1 MRLRT
6 LLDMPDLRLAVVT
19 GEDQLDRVIR
29 WVVTTDMLDPS
40 RYLSGRELVLSG
52 LVWRSGPADS
62 EIFVQSLAKAGVSAL
77 AAWDADAGTI
87 PDDLIEACRKHRL
100 PLFRVPEDVAFATVT
115 EEVVR
120 HLSTAR
126 AADLTAVLDRHRR
139 LVAGAT
145 EGAGLGSVLELVGR
159 DLGMH
164 CWVVTPTGRV
174 VAGSHPLPDDI
185 DPAGVAR
192 VFLTAPRL
200 PHRLRTPDLSIFPV
214 AADTTSRVADWFI
227 VCEGDWEEWPPERR
241 ALTGELAA
249 IVALERVRSDDRL
262 SVEGRLAQELV
273 RLIVAAAGTD
283 EILPRLELSGLD
295 VLSSFVAVA
304 ATARGNLRP
313 GELRTLL
320 GEILPGP
327 RTAPPEGGPS
337 GAAPPR
343 PVVGLLDEE
352 VIALL
357 PVPAEHDV
365 AGGIHRVLQT
375 LAPGLTDSGLAV
387 GVSDVVAAGEL
398 RGAVEEAR
406 YARRLAAGRTDPVCV
421 VGHDELATHVL
432 LLASV
437 PDDVRH
443 MFRVRLLDPLRTYDE
458 EHKADLIRTLET
470 FLQNSGSWTRC
481 AEQLHLHVNSVR
493 YRIQRIEEL
502 TGRNLSRL
510 EDRVDFFLAL
520 RLG

>member
-6 LLDMPDLRLAVVT
+6 LLDMPDLRLEIVT
-19 GEDQLDRVIR
+19 GDDQLDRVIR

-52 LVWRSGPADS
+52 LVWRSNPEDS
-62 EIFVQSLAKAGVSAL
+62 EIFVQGLAKAGVSAL

-87 PDDLIEACRKHRL
+87 PDDLVEACRRHRL

-145 EGAGLGSVLELVGR
+145 EGAGLGPVLELVGR
-159 DLGMH
+159 DLGMR
-164 CWVVTPTGRV
+164 CWVLTPTGRV
-174 VAGSHPLPDDI
+174 VAGSHPLPAGI

-200 PHRLRTPDLSIFPV
+200 PHRLRSPGLSIFPV

-227 VCEGDWEEWPPERR
+227 VCEGDWEEWPAERR

-262 SVEGRLAQELV
+262 SVEGRLAQELI

-304 ATARGNLRP
+304 ATARGTGLRP

-327 RTAPPEGGPS
+327 R
-337 GAAPPR
+337 
-343 PVVGLLDEE
+343 PVAGLLDEE

-357 PVPAEHDV
+357 PVAEGEHDV
-365 AGGIHRVLQT
+365 ARDLHRVLQT
-375 LAPGLTDSGLAV
+375 LAPGLADSGLAA

-443 MFRVRLLDPLRTYDE
+443 MFRVRLLDPLRKYDE
-458 EHKADLIRTLET
+458 VHKADLIRTLET

>member
-1 MRLRT
+1 MRLRS
-6 LLDMPDLRLAVVT
+6 LLVMPELRLEVVT
-19 GEDQLDRVIR
+19 GDDQLDRVIR

-52 LVWRSGPADS
+52 LVWRSGPEDS
-62 EIFVQSLAKAGVSAL
+62 EMFVQGLAKAGVSAL

-115 EEVVR
+115 EAVVR

-126 AADLTAVLDRHRR
+126 ASDLTAVLDRHRR

-145 EGAGLGSVLELVGR
+145 EGAGLGPVLELVGR
-159 DLGMH
+159 DLGMR
-164 CWVVTPTGRV
+164 CWVLTPAGRV
-174 VAGSHPLPDDI
+174 VAGSEPLPTDM
-185 DPAGVAR
+185 DPAGLAR

-200 PHRLRTPDLSIFPV
+200 PHRLRSPDVSIFPV

-227 VCEGDWEEWPPERR
+227 VCEGDWEEWPEERR

-249 IVALERVRSDDRL
+249 IVALERVRLDDRL
-262 SVEGRLAQELV
+262 SVEGRLAQELI
-273 RLIVAAAGTD
+273 RLIVSAASND
-283 EILPRLELSGLD
+283 EILPRLELTGLD
-295 VLSSFVAVA
+295 VMASFVAVA
-304 ATARGNLRP
+304 ATARRTERGDLRP
-313 GELRTLL
+313 GELRALL

-327 RTAPPEGGPS
+327 R
-337 GAAPPR
+337 
-343 PVVGLLDEE
+343 PVVGLLDDEA
-352 VIALL
+352 VALL
-357 PVPAEHDV
+357 PVTSDGEDSRHHDV
-365 AGGIHRVLQT
+365 AGDIHHVLQA
-375 LAPGLTDSGLAV
+375 LAPGLADSGLAV

-458 EHKADLIRTLET
+458 VHKADLIRTLET

>member
-1 MRLRT
+1 MRLRS

-52 LVWRSGPADS
+52 LVWRSGPEDS
-62 EIFVQSLAKAGVSAL
+62 EIFVQGLAKAGVSAL

-87 PDDLIEACRKHRL
+87 PDDLVEACRRHRL

-159 DLGMH
+159 DLGMR
-164 CWVVTPTGRV
+164 CWVLTPTGRV
-174 VAGSHPLPDDI
+174 VAGSHPLPDEI
-185 DPAGVAR
+185 DSAGVAR

-200 PHRLRTPDLSIFPV
+200 PHRLSSPDLSIFPV

-227 VCEGDWEEWPPERR
+227 VCEGDWEEWPAERR

-273 RLIVAAAGTD
+273 RLIVTGAGTD

-304 ATARGNLRP
+304 ATARGTGLRP
-313 GELRTLL
+313 GELRTML
-320 GEILPGP
+320 GEIL
-327 RTAPPEGGPS
+327 S
-337 GAAPPR
+337 R

-357 PVPAEHDV
+357 PVPAPDHDV
-365 AGGIHRVLQT
+365 AGDIHRVLQT
-375 LAPGLTDSGLAV
+375 LAPGLADSGLAV
-387 GVSDVVAAGEL
+387 GVSDVVAAGGL

-406 YARRLAAGRTDPVCV
+406 YARRLAAGRADPVCV

-443 MFRVRLLDPLRTYDE
+443 MFKVRLLDPLRTYDE
-458 EHKADLIRTLET
+458 VHKADLIRTLET